1 MERLFGLIG
10 NPIKHS
16 YSKEYFDRKFQTA
29 SSEDFRYLLFPLQE
43 IDELP
48 GFIHRYPNLEGL
60 NVTIPFKKQVLRY
73 IDHLSPEAK
82 ETGAVNCIRLKKAK
96 VKPVLF
102 GYNTDVFGFESSLK
116 PFLKPIHK
124 KALILGTGGSS
135 AAVGWVLKSHNI
147 NFRYVSRLPNQAG
160 QIGYNDLNLT
170 IMKEHLLIINTTPV
184 GMFPGTDDF
193 PPIPFNYLSSDHI
206 LFDLIYNPPET
217 LFLKKGREK
226 GALTINGM
234 QMLFIQ
240 AEKSWEIWQ
249 I

>member
-1 MERLFGLIG
+1 LFGLIG

-16 YSKEYFDRKFQTA
+16 YSKEYFDRKFQVTNRRYL
-29 SSEDFRYLLFPLQE
+29 RYLLFPLQE
-43 IDELP
+43 VDELP
-48 GFIHRYPNLEGL
+48 GLINRYPNLEGL
-60 NVTIPFKKQVLRY
+60 NVTLPFKKQVLRY

-82 ETGAVNCIRLKKAK
+82 GIGAVNCIRIEKAK

-116 PFLKPIHK
+116 TFLKPIHK

-135 AAVGWVLKSHNI
+135 AAVAFVLKSYNVD
-147 NFRYVSRLPNQAG
+147 FCYVSRLPHQDD
-160 QIGYNDLNLT
+160 QISYNNLNLT
-170 IMKEHLLIINTTPV
+170 IMKEHLLIINTTPA
-184 GMFPGTDDF
+184 GMFPETDDF
-193 PPIPFNYLSSDHI
+193 PPIPYNYLTPNHI

-234 QMLFIQ
+234 QMLYLQ
-240 AEKSWEIWQ
+240 AEKSCEIWQ